1 MEELTEKR
9 VWQRVRGETDPSE
22 PVRAMLADQGL
33 LLGTYRNLSR
43 RGGAWRRLW
52 EQKEE
57 QVACLRGLLRM
68 LTGQGTARPRCGSA
82 GELTDCFTLEQKFL
96 TELTVLSRDGEWGPL
111 FDALLDRQKC
121 QCRLLLTILG
131 TG

>member
-9 VWQRVRGETDPSE
+9 VWQRVRGNTDPTE
-22 PVRAMLADQGL
+22 PVRTMLADQGL

-43 RGGAWRRLW
+43 QGGAWRRLW

-57 QVACLRGLLRM
+57 QVACLRGMLRIW
-68 LTGQGTARPRCGSA
+68 TGQSTARPRCGTA
-82 GELTDCFTLEQKFL
+82 GDLKACFTLEHKFL
-96 TELTVLSRDGEWGPL
+96 TELTDLSREGEWGPV
-111 FDALLDRQKC
+111 FAALLDRQKC
-121 QCRLLLTILG
+121 QCRLLLTLLG